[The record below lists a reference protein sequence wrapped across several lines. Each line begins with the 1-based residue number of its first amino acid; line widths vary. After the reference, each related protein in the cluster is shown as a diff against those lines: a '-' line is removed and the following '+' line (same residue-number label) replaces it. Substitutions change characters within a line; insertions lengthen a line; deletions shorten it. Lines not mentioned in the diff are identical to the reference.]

1 MNRKVVAAACK
12 QEDLVIVGAR
22 HFDKWMHCQLDAMK
36 TAYPKCLSRSKWIQ
50 GFIDNRGNFLTRE
63 EAMILVK
70 ESGQEFDIERNGGQ
84 YKELFSEGIY

>member
-12 QEDLVIVGAR
+12 QGDIILVGVS
-22 HFDKWMHCQLDAMK
+22 HFDTWMLSQLDAMK
-36 TAYPKCLSRSKWIQ
+36 SEYSNMSPAKWIQ

-84 YKELFSEGIY
+84 DKKLYSEGVW

>member
-1 MNRKVVAAACK
+1 VNRKVIAAACK
-12 QEDLVIVGAR
+12 QGDIVIVGAR
-22 HFDKWMHCQLDAMK
+22 HFDKWMHTQLEFAG
-36 TAYPKCLSRSKWIQ
+36 TSVFNPSKWTQ

-84 YKELFSEGIY
+84 NTKLYSEGIY